1 MEVVGNV
8 QFIKHNGKYYLLEV
22 NCRMSGGIHLDA
34 LAGINFPYLL
44 IKKILEEEFEL
55 PEVKECKVAN
65 VERGVLV
72 QWNLQIL

>member
-1 MEVVGNV
+1 
-8 QFIKHNGKYYLLEV
+8 
-22 NCRMSGGIHLDA
+22 MSGGIHLDA

-72 QWNLQIL
+72 Q